1 MQHAVMPGNKVHLT
15 IRFWFRDVGG
25 AVLQSNL
32 GHSQIRFQ
40 QLGQLVEGCQ
50 QQPCLVRIA
59 GRALAEGCVAPQA
72 IVGQPSGKLSNSFMV
87 KYVRP
92 HV

>member
-1 MQHAVMPGNKVHLT
+1 VPGNKVVLT
-15 IRFWFRDVGG
+15 FWFSFRDVGV
-25 AVLQSNL
+25 AVLQSHL
-32 GHSQIRFQ
+32 GHSQIQFS

-72 IVGQPSGKLSNSFMV
+72 IVSQASGKLSNLFMV
-87 KYVRP
+87 IT
-92 HV
+92 

>member
-1 MQHAVMPGNKVHLT
+1 VPGNKVVLT
-15 IRFWFRDVGG
+15 FWFSFRDVGV
-25 AVLQSNL
+25 AVLQSHL
-32 GHSQIRFQ
+32 GHSQIRFS

-72 IVGQPSGKLSNSFMV
+72 IVSQASGKLSNLFMV
-87 KYVRP
+87 IT
-92 HV
+92 

>member
-1 MQHAVMPGNKVHLT
+1 
-15 IRFWFRDVGG
+15 
-25 AVLQSNL
+25 LQSNL
-32 GHSQIRFQ
+32 GHSQIRFS

-72 IVGQPSGKLSNSFMV
+72 IVSQASGKLSNVNVPSSFITVFMIHQV
-87 KYVRP
+87 
-92 HV
+92 